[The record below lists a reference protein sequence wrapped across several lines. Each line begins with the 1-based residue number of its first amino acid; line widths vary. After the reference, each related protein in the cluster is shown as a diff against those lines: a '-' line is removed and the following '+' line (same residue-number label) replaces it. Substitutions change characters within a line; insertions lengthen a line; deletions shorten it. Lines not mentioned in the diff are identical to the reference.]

1 MEAEVHSFDPS
12 IAQRVGVNAAVIY
25 QNIVWWCQKN
35 AANSHNEREGR
46 HWTFNSLSAWSQL
59 FPYMTAKQIR
69 TALENLEEE
78 CLVLT
83 GVFNNHSFDR
93 TKWYSPADAPDLP
106 LKANADV
113 HLPSGANAD
122 VHLPSGA
129 NPICPT
135 GQITSAPEGKCLT
148 VSKPD
153 INTVGKPYDHRDAA
167 IVSPTPEF
175 ELAQGE
181 IAPVNA
187 SSPTRAV
194 KRYAQPIAG
203 GLHEACESL
212 HDEFEQVWAHFP
224 RKVGKGAARAEWVK
238 ARRKAT
244 YAAIT
249 GPLGL
254 WIKLQRGTPTDKIP
268 HLRTWLH
275 QERWTD
281 DQTHAR
287 NRAETTSDRLDRL
300 GEVSTTDQC
309 DQIAGPQRKLPEIEL
324 RFD

>member
-1 MEAEVHSFDPS
+1 LSIKGWLLTIKKGEAEVHSFDPN
-12 IAQRVGVNAAVIY
+12 IAQRVGISAAVIY
-25 QNIVWWCQKN
+25 QNIFWWCQKN
-35 AANSHNEREGR
+35 AANEHNIIDG
-46 HWTFNSLSAWSQL
+46 LAWSYNSVRAFTTL
-59 FPYMTAKQIR
+59 FPYLTAKQVRI
-69 TALENLEEE
+69 ALTVLEDEGLI
-78 CLVLT
+78 LVA
-83 GVFNNHSFDR
+83 NHNTDPRDR
-93 TKWYSPADAPDLP
+93 TKWYSICDQNAVPD
-106 LKANADV
+106 KAN
-113 HLPSGANAD
+113 G
-122 VHLPSGA
+122 
-129 NPICPT
+129 
-135 GQITSAPEGKCLT
+135 SAPQGKAVCPPGQNTFAPQGEPLP

-153 INTVGKPYDHRDAA
+153 INTVGKPYDHRNAA
-167 IVSPTPEF
+167 IASPPTEF
-175 ELAQGE
+175 ELADGE
-181 IAPVNA
+181 IAPVNG

-287 NRAETTSDRLDRL
+287 NRAETTSDRLDWL